1 MIYQVLFGSSEEELL
16 QLRGSRLKTSLAGS
30 RKEAE
35 ERALEEM
42 RWRKAPFALIF
53 IETPDLVKLSL
64 LSLEDETVK
73 ALENLGAWIKGG
85 E

>member
-1 MIYQVLFGSSEEELL
+1 MIYHVLFGSSEEELL
-16 QLRGSRLKTSLAGS
+16 RFEGSGLKTIIAGS
-30 RKEAE
+30 LKEAE

-42 RWRKAPFALIF
+42 RKRKAPFALIF
-53 IETPDLVKLSL
+53 IETPEPVKLSL

-73 ALENLGAWIKGG
+73 ALGNLGAWIKEG

>member
-1 MIYQVLFGSSEEELL
+1 MIYHVLFGSSEEELL
-16 QLRGSRLKTSLAGS
+16 RFEGSGLKTIIAGS
-30 RKEAE
+30 LKEAE

-42 RWRKAPFALIF
+42 RKRKAPFALIF
-53 IETPDLVKLSL
+53 IETPEPVKLSL

-73 ALENLGAWIKGG
+73 ALGNLGAWLKEG

>member
-1 MIYQVLFGSSEEELL
+1 MIYQVLFGESEEELL
-16 QLRGSRLKTSLAGS
+16 QFKGSGLKTIIAGS
-30 RKEAE
+30 LKEAE

-42 RWRKAPFALIF
+42 KKRKAPFALIF
-53 IETPDLVKLSL
+53 IETPEPVKLSL

-73 ALENLGAWIKGG
+73 ALGNLGAWLKEG